1 MRFCNCNSEKHRWR
15 DVVLIN
21 GEYYKVDEEVFIC
34 ENEVGR
40 KDSTF
45 DIAPIEEKLAEEY
58 GVEKDDVVLATFSNN
73 QFPQEVIEKF
83 WDDKELGGYCAVCDG
98 DI

>member
-1 MRFCNCNSEKHRWR
+1 MRFCKCNSGKYRWR
-15 DVVLIN
+15 DAVLIN

-34 ENEVGR
+34 ENEAGR

-45 DIAPIEEKLAEEY
+45 DIAPIEEKLARKY

-73 QFPQEVIEKF
+73 QFPQEVIDKF
-83 WDDKELGGYCAVCDG
+83 WGDKELGGYCVVCGG